1 MQRFGQAVFEAVA
14 EGIIIVDRDGRIVR
28 VNRRAEMMFGYG
40 ADELVDQ
47 PLEIL
52 LPERLR
58 VGHIAH
64 RFDYF
69 RAPRSRSMGL
79 GLDLAG
85 RRKDGTEF
93 PIEVSLS
100 SVRLDEGDFAI
111 GVISDITE
119 RRALERTVRQ
129 GEKFA
134 ALATLS
140 AGIAH
145 ELNNPLSIMASRLEL
160 MLADVERAELP
171 PEVREDLG
179 VLQRN
184 LERVHRIS
192 RSLLSFARQAPRERR
207 PTDLNAVVE
216 ETLVLMGKQLSKDAI
231 AVTTVLDRSLPALQ
245 ADPTALEQV
254 LMNLILN
261 ARDAMSGGG
270 DLRIE
275 TASAPEPPGW
285 LRVVVTD
292 TGEGIAP
299 ENLPRV
305 AEAFYTTKRFGTG
318 LGLAVS
324 YKIVAEHG
332 GTVTVESALGRGTR
346 FILSFP
352 SSPRPSGP

>member
-1 MQRFGQAVFEAVA
+1 MQRFGEAVFEAVVEA
-14 EGIIIVDRDGRIVR
+14 IIIVAADGRIVR
-28 VNRRAEMMFGYG
+28 ANRRAEGMFGYG
-40 ADELVDQ
+40 AGELVDH

-52 LPERLR
+52 LPERLQA
-58 VGHIAH
+58 GHGAQ
-64 RFDYF
+64 RSGYF
-69 RAPRSRSMGL
+69 QAPRSRSMGL

-100 SVRLDEGDFAI
+100 TVRLDEGTFAI
-111 GVISDITE
+111 AVVSDITE

-160 MLADVERAELP
+160 MLSDAERADLP
-171 PEVREDLG
+171 PEVRHDLG

-192 RSLLSFARQAPRERR
+192 RSLLSFARQSPHERR

-216 ETLVLMGKQLSKDAI
+216 ETLVLMAKQLSKDAI
-231 AVTTVLDRSLPALQ
+231 AVTTALDRSLPSLH
-245 ADPTALEQV
+245 ADATALEQV

-261 ARDAMSGGG
+261 ARDAMPGGG
-270 DLRIE
+270 DLHIE
-275 TASAPEPPGW
+275 TGPAPEPRSW
-285 LRVVVTD
+285 VRLVVAD

-324 YKIVAEHG
+324 YRIVAEHG
-332 GTVTVESALGRGTR
+332 GTVAVESVPGRGTR
-346 FILSFP
+346 FILGFP
-352 SSPRPSGP
+352 SGARPAGP